1 MRQDRRPAL
10 ADAAG
15 ETWTFGLDRGD
26 APGSVPPVGVNL
38 SLIMG
43 HDLGAGDLMTLSSRL
58 TASTAMRRAA
68 GRLWLVMKPRWRSL
82 SPVEAFAT
90 AVAAQALDERQTL
103 RAWDMNEAPSLEWA
117 GFSLYIGRHS
127 LEATHLEKLAGFV
140 LDLDGLQGPLRACG
154 RALAAE
160 LGSPAVMYGPDS
172 ASAFELVSEGVRD
185 GRTLDE
191 LLHLAE
197 VQLGPPAED
206 IRSMADEH
214 EALRLVQRCYVTE
227 RL

>member
-1 MRQDRRPAL
+1 
-10 ADAAG
+10 
-15 ETWTFGLDRGD
+15 
-26 APGSVPPVGVNL
+26 
-38 SLIMG
+38 MG
-43 HDLGAGDLMTLSSRL
+43 HELGARDLMTLGSRL

-68 GRLWLVMKPRWRSL
+68 ERLWLVMKPRWRKL
-82 SPVEAFAT
+82 SPVEVFAT
-90 AVAAQALDERQTL
+90 AVAEQALDERQTL
-103 RAWDMNEAPSLEWA
+103 RAWDMDDTPSLEWA
-117 GFSLYIGRHS
+117 GFSLYIGRHT

-140 LDLDGLQGPLRACG
+140 LDLDDLQGPLRACG
-154 RALAAE
+154 RALAAA
-160 LGSPAVMYGPDS
+160 LGSPAIMYGPDS
-172 ASAFELVSEGVRD
+172 ASAFEFVSDGVSQ

-197 VQLGPPAED
+197 VHCGPPAED